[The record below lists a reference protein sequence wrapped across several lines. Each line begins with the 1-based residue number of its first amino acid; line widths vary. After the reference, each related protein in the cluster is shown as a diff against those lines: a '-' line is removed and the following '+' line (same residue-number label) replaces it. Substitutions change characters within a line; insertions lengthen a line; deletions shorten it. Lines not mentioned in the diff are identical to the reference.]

1 MLDIKKWFWFGGVV
15 FVVVFIV
22 VVVLSISNN
31 SICED
36 MLAKYEKAGNN
47 SKSVARGLLIKECGQ
62 SILDGVD
69 K

>member
-1 MLDIKKWFWFGGVV
+1 MLDIKKWFWFGGV
-15 FVVVFIV
+15 VVVFIV

-36 MLAKYEKAGNN
+36 MLADYEKKQGN
-47 SKSVARGLLIKECGQ
+47 SKSAGRAILIQKCGQ
-62 SILDGVD
+62 SILDGVN